1 MISRGSAR
9 SSNSGSQT
17 ADRTAAVTPGPRRCA
32 GPARPRS
39 RPSAPAA
46 GRARPRRGRPAS
58 APGTARARASPWGSG
73 KTGSSSPWTTRV
85 GSGDVAEAAALRPV
99 HLDQIG
105 VGQGG
110 RHVGGPGDVRLDQRP
125 GGGLVEERRHPVVRA
140 EHPEDVLDLD
150 GRVTEVGGLVR
161 PVAADRGQPGLAGAR
176 ADERDARDPIR
187 VVHPEEQREGAEHRA
202 TDDVGLL
209 HPESVEDG
217 ERVVGQVGEVVGRR
231 PDRIGGGP
239 AGVAL
244 VVADDEAARSREPFA
259 QPGLPPEHGGGRP
272 VDQQDGRIVAPAEG
286 LHAEPYAVHVQELFG
301 HVVDARTR
309 RRSGKAIISDGD
321 DRLVR

>member
-1 MISRGSAR
+1 MCRTSAATKSSQRARGR
-9 SSNSGSQT
+9 SC
-17 ADRTAAVTPGPRRCA
+17 AA
-32 GPARPRS
+32 PARTTS
-39 RPSAPAA
+39 SA
-46 GRARPRRGRPAS
+46 
-58 APGTARARASPWGSG
+58 
-73 KTGSSSPWTTRV
+73 
-85 GSGDVAEAAALRPV
+85 SGDRPGEGLAVGEREDRVQLAVDHEGRDGEVAEAAALRPV
-99 HLDQIG
+99 HLDQVR

-150 GRVTEVGGLVR
+150 GRVTEVGGLIGAVT
-161 PVAADRGQPGLAGAR
+161 ADRRQSGLAGAR

-187 VVHPEEQREGAEHRA
+187 VVHAEEQRQGAEHRA

-209 HPESVEDG
+209 HPEPVEDG
-217 ERVVGQVGEVVGRR
+217 ERVVGQVAEGVGRR
-231 PDRIGGGP
+231 PDRVGRGP

-244 VVADDEAARSREPFA
+244 VVADDEAALSREPFA
-259 QPGLPPEHGGGRP
+259 QPRLPPEHGGGRP
-272 VDQQDGRIVAPAEG
+272 VDQQDGRIVPPAEG

-301 HVVDARTR
+301 HALDARTG
-309 RRSGKAIISDGD
+309 RRSGKAIVSDAV